1 VLDLKQYAT
10 KFIEKSSNQGMPLFP
25 FIEKLAKSMKNQTP
39 VGNDDAN
46 DAASLSTPAAEKAD
60 STAIN
65 QVGIA
70 KDISELKKM
79 VKDTQQKVDQSQQHM
94 ANMQSTMEKNK
105 QDILGQMA
113 DMQKDFESVQKN
125 LVQAKDSDN
134 KVKSAVE
141 KEIIGNAHIDANK
154 QAIQSKQR
162 EKDRIQK
169 IMDTNNVSADAKNT
183 LLKDMDRINSEID
196 STEKQNEII
205 KNMVDKSATNKVD
218 EEIK

>member
-1 VLDLKQYAT
+1 
-10 KFIEKSSNQGMPLFP
+10 
-25 FIEKLAKSMKNQTP
+25 MKNQTP

-183 LLKDMDRINSEID
+183 LLKDMNRINSEID

-205 KNMVDKSATNKVD
+205 KKMVDKSATNKVD
-218 EEIK
+218 EEINKQNELINASQKINNKLETKLDTIKSEKKSLD